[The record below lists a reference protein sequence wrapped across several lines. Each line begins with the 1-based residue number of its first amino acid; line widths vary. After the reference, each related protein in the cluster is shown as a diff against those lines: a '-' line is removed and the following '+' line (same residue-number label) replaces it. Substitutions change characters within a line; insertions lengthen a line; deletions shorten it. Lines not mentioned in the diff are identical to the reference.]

1 MNRRSFLAALGAAAG
16 ALVLPEPQRVR
27 AYSFMPGV
35 VKLPGSPPYGVVD
48 PPWPWPQ
55 ASAHYYA
62 DTDSI
67 IIADDPAGA
76 PTFEQRREL
85 EAWVAK
91 TLGEFVG
98 RGNTVGTRT
107 EATLRLLG
115 SGKMGVGFR

>member
-55 ASAHYYA
+55 ASAHYYV
-62 DTDSI
+62 I
-67 IIADDPAGA
+67 DDQIVSA
-76 PTFEQRREL
+76 PTFERQRAL

-91 TLGEFVG
+91 TLGEFRN
-98 RGNTVGTRT
+98 RGWTADART
-107 EATLRLLG
+107 AMNLALLG